1 MKLGFSFFPSVKDFK
16 ATTARGL
23 KAKKHCVPVENITW
37 KKNRKQWD
45 AILNNKCLR

>member
-16 ATTARGL
+16 ATARDL

-37 KKNRKQWD
+37 EKIGKMGCFLKQ
-45 AILNNKCLR
+45 